1 MPDLL
6 APFDPLFEFFGSVVA
21 AIYSVIPSFGVSI
34 VLFTVLVMVVVT
46 PLTVKST
53 KSMLQMQRLQPELK
67 QIQAKYKGDRERLN
81 TELMLFYKENNIS
94 PVGGCLPIL
103 AQAPVF
109 IVMYHL
115 IRGLTNRSGGPSAG
129 VGHIV
134 QQAANN
140 EPLTS
145 WVFTDR
151 VFNPEHV
158 DAGTSFYQTLSTQNT
173 MPFFN
178 SVFRLDLAKTPAEAW
193 AQGLVSFMPY
203 LILLLLILVIQVIQN
218 RQIQSRNPQANA
230 NPTQAMLLKVMP
242 FILPIFAF
250 NFAGALA
257 VYWGVQGL
265 CRIATQS
272 YITKELYGKDGPGV
286 HHVPGKGK
294 GHLTEKEADA
304 KKGSK
309 GATTAKSG
317 GNAGKSNGTKA
328 GQAKAKA
335 NGAKRGAAPK
345 SSSSKSS
352 QTQSSK
358 RGPTSGSGRAKSGT
372 GKSASTSSGGRRRSG
387 EPRQGNGQRKN

>member
-6 APFDPLFEFFGSVVA
+6 APFDPLFEFFGAIIA
-21 AIYSVIPSFGVSI
+21 AIYSVIPSFGITISI
-34 VLFTVLVMVVVT
+34 FTILVMVVVT

-115 IRGLTNRSGGPSAG
+115 IRGLTNRDGGPSGG

-140 EPLTS
+140 ETLTS
-145 WVFTDR
+145 WVYTQRPFD
-151 VFNPEHV
+151 PEHV
-158 DAGTSFYQTLSTQNT
+158 DAGTRFYQTLSNQST

-178 SVFRLDLAKTPAEAW
+178 AGFRFDMAKTPAEAW
-193 AQGLVSFMPY
+193 AQGLVAFFPY
-203 LILLLLILVIQVIQN
+203 LVLLLLILVIQVFQN

-230 NPTQAMLLKVMP
+230 NPTQTMLLKVMP
-242 FILPIFAF
+242 FVLPIFAF
-250 NFAGALA
+250 NFAGALS

-265 CRIATQS
+265 CRIATQA
-272 YITKELYGKDGPGV
+272 YITKELYGDDGPGV

-294 GHLTEKEADA
+294 GHLTEAEADA
-304 KKGSK
+304 KAKKGTKGGAGSNGSK
-309 GATTAKSG
+309 PKGDRAKPSASKASSQASKRTQNRTPERGSKSGSSRAKGGAGRSATTSSG
-317 GNAGKSNGTKA
+317 
-328 GQAKAKA
+328 
-335 NGAKRGAAPK
+335 
-345 SSSSKSS
+345 
-352 QTQSSK
+352 
-358 RGPTSGSGRAKSGT
+358 
-372 GKSASTSSGGRRRSG
+372 GGRRRSG
-387 EPRQGNGQRKN
+387 DPRRGDGQRKS